1 MPDRQPEIDGVTW
14 ARDRVWCLGTPVDGC
29 KHVPWEDGGVSF
41 ADCDVL
47 IVDERS
53 LFQQYLLFTESD
65 EMRALAHEIDK
76 RSGKSDFV
84 LICIVSDEKFLA
96 SDNPDQGGGPG
107 TDGRR
112 NSDPIYDFEYF
123 WHPDSDNIDMHKIGP
138 GATRLDAGWKS
149 TELAKFEKYFEA
161 LKSCNVSMS
170 MRIRESVYVAET
182 KSGDLIACMYRR
194 HSSGGVVVMLPP
206 LQTPEESVGKVLEVL
221 SLDHSDP
228 EPEWCKLVDIPETRA
243 IAQKICLLKRQVTE
257 RNERI
262 RALEGDLAGRRSLAK
277 LLYAT
282 GVELEGAVSE
292 AFEALGL
299 DAKPGEPGREDLVLV
314 PSVDARCRC
323 YVEVKGVRNK
333 IKRDDLR
340 QLAEWVNDG
349 WSKGIR
355 AKGILVANMHRLS
368 DIRTSKDER
377 SQLEPDQLEFARD
390 QKFCIVPAHRLFELC
405 VGLMGGRATD
415 PKKIERALIDT
426 VGFVQPQDLGLET

>member
-1 MPDRQPEIDGVTW
+1 MPDRQPEIAGVTW
-14 ARDRVWCLGTPVDGC
+14 ARDRVWCLGTLVDGC
-29 KHVPWEDGGVSF
+29 KHIPWEDGGVSF

-53 LFQQYLLFTESD
+53 LFQQYLLFTEAD

-84 LICIVSDEKFLA
+84 LICIVSDERFLA
-96 SDNPDQGGGPG
+96 SDNSEQGGSLSG
-107 TDGRR
+107 DGRG

-161 LKSCNVSMS
+161 LKSCNVGMS
-170 MRIRESVYVAET
+170 MRVHRGEHVAET
-182 KSGDLIACMYRR
+182 KSGDLVACMYRR

-206 LQTPEESVGKVLEVL
+206 LRTPEESVGKVLEVL
-221 SLDHSDP
+221 GLDHSAP

-243 IAQKICLLKRQVTE
+243 IAHKIRLLKKEAAE
-257 RNERI
+257 RNGRI

-282 GVELEGAVSE
+282 GVELEGAVLA
-292 AFEALGL
+292 AFKTLGL
-299 DAKPGEPGREDLVLV
+299 DARPGEPGREDLVLA
-314 PSVDARCRC
+314 PSVEERCRC
-323 YVEVKGVRNK
+323 YVEVKGVENK

-340 QLAEWVNDG
+340 QLAEWVGGG
-349 WSKGIR
+349 WSKGLR

-368 DIRTSKDER
+368 DIRTSKDKR
-377 SQLEPDQLEFARD
+377 SRLEPDQLEFAQD
-390 QKFCIVPAHRLFELC
+390 QKFCILPAHILFELC

-415 PKKIERALIDT
+415 PKKIERALIDA